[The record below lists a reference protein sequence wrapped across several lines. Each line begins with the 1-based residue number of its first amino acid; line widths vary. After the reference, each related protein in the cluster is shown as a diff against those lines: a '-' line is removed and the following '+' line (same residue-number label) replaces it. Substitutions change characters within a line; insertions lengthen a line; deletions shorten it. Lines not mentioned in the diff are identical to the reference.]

1 MRKKYG
7 SVECAVQFSTKFSG
21 LSEIV
26 PDILTILCLRCK
38 IGKSIGYTQQI
49 QGTNT
54 EYLDLLNAELQAEIP
69 AVQL

>member
-1 MRKKYG
+1 MIEITERVNTSAMVLK
-7 SVECAVQFSTKFSG
+7 
-21 LSEIV
+21 IV

-38 IGKSIGYTQQI
+38 IGKSICDTQQI

>member
-1 MRKKYG
+1 MFHRVIEITEHVNTSAMVLK
-7 SVECAVQFSTKFSG
+7 
-21 LSEIV
+21 IV
-26 PDILTILCLRCK
+26 PDILTILYLRCK

>member
-1 MRKKYG
+1 MFHRVIEVTEHVNTSAMVLK
-7 SVECAVQFSTKFSG
+7 
-21 LSEIV
+21 IV
-26 PDILTILCLRCK
+26 PDILTILYLRCK
-38 IGKSIGYTQQI
+38 LGKSIGYTQQI

>member
-1 MRKKYG
+1 MFHRVIEITERVNTSAMVLK
-7 SVECAVQFSTKFSG
+7 
-21 LSEIV
+21 IV
-26 PDILTILCLRCK
+26 PDILTILYLRCK

>member
-1 MRKKYG
+1 MFHR
-7 SVECAVQFSTKFSG
+7 VI
-21 LSEIV
+21 EITERVNTSAMVLKTV